1 MLFQKLSPKEELG
14 TPVQRLTLSPEK
26 QAALKM
32 THRSKVDVVLVQ
44 AAIHSSRFGYHYPSC

>member
-1 MLFQKLSPKEELG
+1 MLIQKLSPREELG

-32 THRSKVDVVLVQ
+32 TESHRSKVDVVL
-44 AAIHSSRFGYHYPSC
+44 I